1 MANRRATSSNVPQQ
15 NFRQLVRRLPLIPGL
30 ALLLTGCF
38 GETVV
43 LKQVDEFQSSVRA
56 GAEAT
61 MLYFKEVNTQNRR
74 LYYMLLS
81 LYPACVAGSQLDTS
95 CGAFGSEP
103 GDSPLK
109 IAQIPEDSLN
119 ARISLLNALA
129 SYAKALGDLASDSS
143 PENFAKGI
151 QEVETN
157 FGSLNAQFEKLTGR
171 TSAIDSNI
179 DTKYITP
186 ISTIVKILGSEYLA
200 SRKWSAVRTAILQG
214 KPQVEVLLTSLERDL
229 TVANYIVPVNERR
242 ARSNLISY
250 YNANRGKLTLDQRKS
265 LLSDIE
271 KARINFEAFAANDP
285 AEVIK
290 LMRKAHDKLVALAA
304 DGGTPKSIGELKAVL
319 DLYIDRIL
327 AFRNAVAI
335 ITSNSPRYQP

>member
-1 MANRRATSSNVPQQ
+1 M
-15 NFRQLVRRLPLIPGL
+15 
-30 ALLLTGCF
+30 LTGCF

-81 LYPACVAGSQLDTS
+81 LYPACVAGSELDTS
-95 CGAFGSEP
+95 CGAFGTEP
-103 GDSPLK
+103 GESPLK
-109 IAQIPEDSLN
+109 ISQIPEDSLN

-157 FGSLNAQFEKLTGR
+157 FGGLNTQFEKLAGR

-179 DTKYITP
+179 DSKYITP

-200 SRKWSAVRTAILQG
+200 SRKWSAVRTAILEAR
-214 KPQVEVLLTSLERDL
+214 PQVEVLLTSLERDL
-229 TVANYIVPVNERR
+229 TVANYIVPVSERR

-250 YNANRGKLTLDQRKS
+250 YNANRGKLSLDQRKS

-271 KARINFEAFAANDP
+271 KARINYEAFSANDP

-290 LMRKAHDKLVALAA
+290 LMRKAHDKLVSVAA
-304 DGGTPKSIGELKAVL
+304 DGGTPKSIGELRAVL

-327 AFRNAVAI
+327 SFRNAVAI
-335 ITSNSPRYQP
+335 LAHNPSRSQP